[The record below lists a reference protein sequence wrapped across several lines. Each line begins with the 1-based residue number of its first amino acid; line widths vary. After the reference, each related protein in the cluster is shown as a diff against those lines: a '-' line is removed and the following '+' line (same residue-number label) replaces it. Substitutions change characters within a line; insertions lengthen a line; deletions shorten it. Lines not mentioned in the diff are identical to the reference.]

1 MNTFV
6 KQYGPWSVIT
16 GASSGIGAQ
25 YARVLASI
33 GLNVVI
39 VARRKSK
46 LNALASSITSTTAVE
61 VKVVVADLSSS
72 NGLSILKSETSG
84 LEVGLLVNNAG
95 REDSGRFLDSSL
107 DDAKSIIALNCQAP
121 MQLTHH
127 FAQQMKHKRMGGIIF
142 MSSLVA
148 YQGVPFVSNYAG
160 TKAYNLIFGESIGAE
175 LERHNIDVLIS
186 TPGFTATELAE
197 DWSFAD
203 VPIKP
208 LDPSFVART
217 TIKALGKKRV
227 VVPGRINN
235 FLYFSSKYLQTR
247 KLSTFLFKH
256 VFTRVLQAKL
266 DGENDA

>member
-1 MNTFV
+1 MTFI

-25 YARVLASI
+25 YARVLALM

-46 LNALASSITSTTAVE
+46 LNTLASFITSATTAE
-61 VKVVVADLSSS
+61 VKVVVADLSCTE
-72 NGLSILKSETSG
+72 GLLKLESETSG
-84 LEVGLLVNNAG
+84 LDVGLLVNNAG
-95 REDSGRFLDSSL
+95 QEHSGRFLDSSL
-107 DDAKSIIALNCQAP
+107 DDAKSTIALNCQAP

-127 FAQQMKHKRMGGIIF
+127 YAQQMKQKRRGGIIL

-160 TKAYNLIFGESIGAE
+160 TKAYNLIFGESIAAE
-175 LERHNIDVLIS
+175 LQQHNIDVLIS
-186 TPGFTATELAE
+186 TPGFTATELAA

-217 TIKALGKKRV
+217 TIDALGKKRV
-227 VVPGRINN
+227 VIPGAVNK
-235 FLYFSSKYLQTR
+235 FLYLGSKYLQTR
-247 KLSTFLFKH
+247 KLSTFLFKF
-256 VFTRVLQAKL
+256 VFTRVLYAKL
-266 DGENDA
+266 DGENNA